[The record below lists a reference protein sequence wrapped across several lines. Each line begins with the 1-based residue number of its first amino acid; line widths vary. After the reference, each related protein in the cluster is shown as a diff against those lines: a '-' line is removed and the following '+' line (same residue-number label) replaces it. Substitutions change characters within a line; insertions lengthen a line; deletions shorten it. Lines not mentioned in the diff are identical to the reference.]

1 MLTPGDLVL
10 IDSNDKLANVVIY
23 TPDVISSSGVLVA
36 AGQIGMGTRGMVL
49 SSTAAVP
56 GEDRYV
62 RVLFPDDKVGYV
74 SEKFVK
80 KV

>member
-10 IDSNDKLANVVIY
+10 IDSSDKLANVLIY
-23 TPDVISSSGVLVA
+23 APDFISSRGLVA
-36 AGQIGMGTRGMVL
+36 AGQIDMGTRGMVL
-49 SSTAAVP
+49 SSTAKVP
-56 GEDRYV
+56 GEDRFV